1 MKSVMQHNFARTP
14 SANVPRS
21 SFNRSH
27 SHKTTFDGGYL
38 VPILLDEVMPGDTF
52 NLNCSVFCR
61 FTATALERP
70 VMDNAYLDTHFWFI
84 ELQQV
89 WPTFKRM
96 MGEQADPDSTIDFTI
111 PTTTVPAVTGVQTG
125 EPADYMGVRPGVAS
139 LVINSL
145 PLRCYNYLWN
155 FAYRDENI
163 QDSVVVDTDDGP
175 DTYTDYDNL
184 LRRGKRFDRYTSC
197 LPEPQKGDP
206 VELSLGTSATV
217 RTSASRLVTG
227 AQSSM
232 TLWSSN
238 DGSSGSAN
246 WNIGTSPDGAHI
258 GVYNVAAGGTH
269 QYDTYIGN
277 LYADLSTATAS
288 TINDLRDAVTMQQF
302 LERDARGGTRLSEL
316 IYSHFGVVHP
326 DEQWRPVYLGG
337 GSSPVNI
344 HSVAGTNQAGST
356 TTAPGQLSAYGTVA
370 STGHAFTKSFTN
382 WGYIIG
388 LASVRADLTYQ
399 QGLPKLWSR
408 SNRFDFF
415 YPTFQNLGEQPV
427 FTREL
432 FVTNTATDDDV
443 FGYLPYGDEWRT
455 KESVLSGLMR
465 SDVAGTLDNYHYSQD
480 FAAAPTLAPGFIQDD
495 PPFDRVIAV
504 TTEPHFLADFY
515 FRYICARAMPTHS
528 VPGLQ
533 RF

>member
-14 SANVPRS
+14 SADVPRS

-84 ELQQV
+84 ETQQV
-89 WPTFKRM
+89 WPNFKKM
-96 MGEQADPDSTIDFTI
+96 MGEQANPADSIDYTI
-111 PTTTVPAVTGVQTG
+111 PTTTAPAGTGVQVG
-125 EPADYMGVRPGVAS
+125 EPAEYMGVRPGVAS
-139 LVINSL
+139 ILIPNTL

-163 QDSVVVDTDDGP
+163 QDSVVVDLDDGP

-184 LRRGKRFDRYTSC
+184 LRRGKRFDRYTAC

-206 VELSLGTSATV
+206 VQMSLGTSANIEL
-217 RTSASRLVTG
+217 AAVT
-227 AQSSM
+227 A
-232 TLWSSN
+232 
-238 DGSSGSAN
+238 
-246 WNIGTSPDGAHI
+246 TSPQALRRDNHSSLGGDWIGDGN
-258 GVYNVAAGGTH
+258 GVLTASSIEAVI
-269 QYDTYIGN
+269 DPRDS
-277 LYADLSTATAS
+277 LYADLSTALGPTVG
-288 TINDLRDAVTMQQF
+288 DMRDAVTMQQF
-302 LERDARGGTRLSEL
+302 MERDARGGTRLSEL

-326 DEQWRPVYLGG
+326 DENWRPVYLGG

-344 HSVAGTNQAGST
+344 HSVAGTNQIGTT
-356 TTAPGQLSAYGTVA
+356 TTAPGQLSSYGTIA
-370 STGHAFTKSFTN
+370 STGHSFTKSFSN

-408 SNRFDFF
+408 SNRFDFY

-427 FTREL
+427 YTREL

-465 SDVAGTLDNYHYSQD
+465 SDVAGTLDNFHYSQD
-480 FAAAPTLAPGFIQDD
+480 FAAAPTLDTTFIQDD

-515 FRYICARAMPTHS
+515 FRYICARPLPTHS